1 METRGKGTMVRC
13 IVNQAQKRRFF
24 GSDPSHA
31 TRCTKSSSQLRRA
44 PFSIAL
50 QRACPHLTVR
60 ASCGAGDGRRHQG
73 HAPPRHAP
81 RPRAGDGHRGYAARG
96 HWLLTQVGPAPRLRS
111 IATAPTAQPP
121 RRDARPRSEV
131 RVAAPTTRRPTACPR
146 AALSL
151 FIRMHR
157 SGEPLP
163 FMPTGLRLAHGR
175 RSAVAAQT
183 LCTSSTTPGRGS
195 LQARFSRGAQR
206 AKRCGEGACEGE
218 PGPVAIQHSLPCVVD
233 CGSVRT

>member
-1 METRGKGTMVRC
+1 METRGKGTMVRP
-13 IVNQAQKRRFF
+13 IVNQAQKQRFF
-24 GSDPSHA
+24 GSDPSLA
-31 TRCTKSSSQLRRA
+31 TRCTSRLRRA
-44 PFSIAL
+44 PFSIAW
-50 QRACPHLTVR
+50 QQACPHLTVR
-60 ASCGAGDGRRHQG
+60 ASCGAGDSGRHQG

-96 HWLLTQVGPAPRLRS
+96 HWLLTHVGPAPRLRS
-111 IATAPTAQPP
+111 ISTAPTAQPP

-131 RVAAPTTRRPTACPR
+131 RVAAPTTRRPTASPR

-163 FMPTGLRLAHGR
+163 FMPTGLRVAHGL
-175 RSAVAAQT
+175 RSAVAAPN
-183 LCTSSTTPGRGS
+183 LCTSSTTPEGPGS

-206 AKRCGEGACEGE
+206 QTMWGRG
-218 PGPVAIQHSLPCVVD
+218 V
-233 CGSVRT
+233 